1 MSEHQLITPRRN
13 FLIRALG
20 FTAAGASVT
29 IPVLLADDPH
39 KRAALHMAEL
49 VKALKEI
56 YPHVGLS
63 GGTINYAGWG
73 NGAFV
78 YPGQIVAS
86 VQVEGELKLAADRWN
101 STRV

>member
-1 MSEHQLITPRRN
+1 MSEHKLITPRRN

-20 FTAAGASVT
+20 FTAAGATVS

-49 VKALKEI
+49 VKALQEI
-56 YPHVGLS
+56 YPHVSLS
-63 GGTINYAGWG
+63 GGTIDYEGWG

-78 YPGQIVAS
+78 YSGQIVAS
-86 VQVEGELKLAADRWN
+86 VKVDGDLELAADRGEF
-101 STRV
+101 SR